1 MTEAFSPRIAIVV
14 AAAENGVIG
23 RDGRMP
29 WRLSSDMKY
38 FRRLTMGKPLIMGR
52 KTFASLTKALD
63 GRDNIVVTR
72 NAEFAADDAIV
83 THSLEEAL
91 QLARKCVELR
101 GTDEIMIVGGAE
113 IYREALGLAD
123 RIYLTRVHAT
133 PDGDTT
139 FPLTDFSGWCEVER
153 EAGERAE
160 KDDFSFTFLTFDRA
174 AE

>member
-23 RDGRMP
+23 QGGRMP
-29 WRLSSDMKY
+29 WRLPSDLKY

-52 KTFASLTKALD
+52 KTFASLPKALD

-72 NAEFAADDAIV
+72 NAEFAGEGAIV

-91 QLARKCVELR
+91 QLARKCAEMR
-101 GTDEIMIVGGAE
+101 GADEIMIVGGAE
-113 IYREALGLAD
+113 IYRASLGLAD
-123 RIYLTRVHAT
+123 RIYLARVHAS
-133 PDGDTT
+133 PEGDTI
-139 FPLTDFSGWCEVER
+139 FPLADFTGWQEVDH

-160 KDDFSFTFLTFDRA
+160 KDEYSFTYFTFDRA
-174 AE
+174 AK